1 MTKKRETLAI
11 AMVKRQIAPQKKRET
26 NMDSLIRIF
35 SSILMALTFS
45 VVAPSS
51 VAQFGELTKQNPLAK
66 PAKQEEDDKDSD
78 KTATNIGGA
87 VGLVSTATSS
97 QSVEDEIAAGD
108 AVAAMYLG
116 ASPLL
121 DNALAQSYV
130 NAVGNRLTTKSS
142 RPDIPWSFGILDTP
156 SINAFAIPGGKV
168 LITAGLFD
176 LLETEDELAAVL
188 AHEIAHVAREH
199 HWELIK
205 QQKLVAGATDLVAAN
220 TESDSALANAAYD
233 AMSGIF
239 KKMVNSGIDKGGEYE
254 ADSDAVLLSANAG
267 YDSTALIGVL
277 EKIAGASGGGDDVN
291 FLFQTHPTVEDRV
304 NSVVVGFTPELED
317 AAVPSHNSARISAYQ
332 SQ

>member
-1 MTKKRETLAI
+1 
-11 AMVKRQIAPQKKRET
+11 
-26 NMDSLIRIF
+26 MDSLIKTFGWVVI
-35 SSILMALTFS
+35 ALAFS
-45 VVAPSS
+45 VVTPSS
-51 VAQFGELTKQNPLAK
+51 LAQLGELTKQNPLAAPTK
-66 PAKQEEDDKDSD
+66 KKEDEKESD
-78 KTATNIGGA
+78 KTSTNIGGA
-87 VGLVSTATSS
+87 VALVSTATSS
-97 QSVEDEIAAGD
+97 QSVEEEIAAGD

-116 ASPLL
+116 ATPLL

-130 NAVGNRLTTKSS
+130 NAVGNRLTTKST
-142 RPDIPWSFGILDTP
+142 RPDIPWAFGILDTP
-156 SINAFAIPGGKV
+156 SINAFAMPGGKI

-205 QQKLVAGATDLVAAN
+205 QQKLVAGATDLVVAN

-239 KKMVNSGIDKGGEYE
+239 KKMVNSGIDKGGEYD
-254 ADSDAVLLSANAG
+254 ADGDAVLLSANAG

-277 EKIAGASGGGDDVN
+277 EKIAGASEGGDDVN

-304 NSVVVGFTPELED
+304 NSVVQGFTPELET
-317 AAVPSHNSARISAYQ
+317 AAVPSQNSARIREYQ

>member
-1 MTKKRETLAI
+1 
-11 AMVKRQIAPQKKRET
+11 
-26 NMDSLIRIF
+26 
-35 SSILMALTFS
+35 
-45 VVAPSS
+45 
-51 VAQFGELTKQNPLAK
+51 
-66 PAKQEEDDKDSD
+66 
-78 KTATNIGGA
+78 
-87 VGLVSTATSS
+87 
-97 QSVEDEIAAGD
+97 
-108 AVAAMYLG
+108 MYLG
-116 ASPLL
+116 ATPLL

-130 NAVGNRLTTKSS
+130 NAVGNRLTTNST
-142 RPDIPWSFGILDTP
+142 RPDIPWAFGILDTP
-156 SINAFAIPGGKV
+156 SINAFAMPGGKI

-205 QQKLVAGATDLVAAN
+205 QQKLIAGATDLVVAN

-239 KKMVNSGIDKGGEYE
+239 KKMVNSGIDKGGEYD
-254 ADSDAVLLSANAG
+254 ADGDAVLLSANAG

-277 EKIAGASGGGDDVN
+277 EKIAGASEGGDDVN

-304 NSVVVGFTPELED
+304 NSVVEGFTPELET
-317 AAVPSHNSARISAYQ
+317 AAVPSQNSARIRDYQ

>member
-1 MTKKRETLAI
+1 
-11 AMVKRQIAPQKKRET
+11 
-26 NMDSLIRIF
+26 MDSLIKTFGWVVI
-35 SSILMALTFS
+35 ALAFS
-45 VVAPSS
+45 VVTPSS
-51 VAQFGELTKQNPLAK
+51 LAQLGELTKQNPLAAPPK
-66 PAKQEEDDKDSD
+66 KKEDEKESD
-78 KTATNIGGA
+78 KTSTNIGGA
-87 VGLVSTATSS
+87 VALVSTATSS
-97 QSVEDEIAAGD
+97 QSVEEEIAAGD

-116 ASPLL
+116 ATPLL

-130 NAVGNRLTTKSS
+130 NAVGNRLTTKST
-142 RPDIPWSFGILDTP
+142 RPDIPWAFGILDTP
-156 SINAFAIPGGKV
+156 SINAFAMPGGKI

-205 QQKLVAGATDLVAAN
+205 QQKLVAGATDLVVAN

-239 KKMVNSGIDKGGEYE
+239 KKMVNSGIDKGGEYD
-254 ADSDAVLLSANAG
+254 ADGDAVLLSANAG

-277 EKIAGASGGGDDVN
+277 EKIAGASEGGDDVN

-304 NSVVVGFTPELED
+304 NSVVQGFTPELET
-317 AAVPSHNSARISAYQ
+317 AAVPSQNSARIREYQ

>member
-1 MTKKRETLAI
+1 
-11 AMVKRQIAPQKKRET
+11 
-26 NMDSLIRIF
+26 MDSLIKTFGWVVI
-35 SSILMALTFS
+35 ALAFS
-45 VVAPSS
+45 VVTPSS
-51 VAQFGELTKQNPLAK
+51 LAQIGELTKKNPLAT
-66 PAKQEEDDKDSD
+66 PAKQKEDGKDRD
-78 KTATNIGGA
+78 KTSTNIGGA
-87 VGLVSTATSS
+87 VALVSTATSS
-97 QSVEDEIAAGD
+97 QSVEEEIAAGD

-116 ASPLL
+116 ATPLL

-130 NAVGNRLTTKSS
+130 NAVGNRLTTKST
-142 RPDIPWSFGILDTP
+142 RPDIPWAFGILDTP
-156 SINAFAIPGGKV
+156 SINAFAMPGGKI

-205 QQKLVAGATDLVAAN
+205 QQKLVAGATDLVVAN

-239 KKMVNSGIDKGGEYE
+239 KKMVNSGIDKGGEYD
-254 ADSDAVLLSANAG
+254 ADGDAVLLSANAG

-277 EKIAGASGGGDDVN
+277 EKIAGASEGGDDVN

-304 NSVVVGFTPELED
+304 NSVVEGFTPELET
-317 AAVPSHNSARISAYQ
+317 AAIPSQNSARIRDYQ

>member
-1 MTKKRETLAI
+1 
-11 AMVKRQIAPQKKRET
+11 
-26 NMDSLIRIF
+26 MDSLIKTFGWVVI
-35 SSILMALTFS
+35 ALAFS
-45 VVAPSS
+45 VVTPSS
-51 VAQFGELTKQNPLAK
+51 LAQLGELTKQNPLAT
-66 PAKQEEDDKDSD
+66 PAKQKEDEKDSD
-78 KTATNIGGA
+78 KTSTNIGGA

-97 QSVEDEIAAGD
+97 QSVEEEIAAGD

-116 ASPLL
+116 ATPLL

-130 NAVGNRLTTKSS
+130 NAVGNRLTTNST
-142 RPDIPWSFGILDTP
+142 RPDIPWAFGILDTP
-156 SINAFAIPGGKV
+156 SINAFAMPGGKI

-205 QQKLVAGATDLVAAN
+205 QQKLIAGATDLAVAN

-239 KKMVNSGIDKGGEYE
+239 KKMVNSGIDKGGEYD
-254 ADSDAVLLSANAG
+254 ADGDAVLLSANAG

-277 EKIAGASGGGDDVN
+277 EKIAGASEGGDDVN

-304 NSVVVGFTPELED
+304 NSVVEGFTPELET
-317 AAVPSHNSARISAYQ
+317 AAVPSQNSARIRDYQ